1 MGSVFESAV
10 TGETQGQ
17 QRTRYSPS
25 TTLGPTEVDAMLLHD
40 WRARREIVQL
50 MGDSVRKGVELELPA
65 WVDEAA
71 VMSELEGKVVDGRRE
86 SGLLGQLGEL
96 LGTGNAYAG
105 AVLIAV
111 TDDEVPAWE
120 PLDPNN
126 LRAVTAW
133 EVVDRWSI
141 WPHRKGG
148 AGTPVDFWL
157 LTGLGMAVERSSQIV
172 HPSRVLVHAGMWMPR
187 RWRELRDGWGAS
199 VLELLRDQRD
209 TLATGHAQL
218 GRLLMRS
225 SQDVVVLAELTEL
238 LEEKGEAAVA
248 QRLAVMNTGMT
259 STGLLVLD
267 GGMDK
272 TALGQEQARRADAF
286 ATMGRPL
293 GGAKD
298 IAELQHDDWRRGSA
312 MPAVVADGEVASGGL
327 NSGEAAGAWRAWGGT
342 VSAVQQSTVT
352 PWLNWGLGLIFASKD
367 GPTGGRVPE
376 EWTAKWVPIADD
388 DAEVVAKTD
397 KLRAEVDEI
406 QERMGVLRAAPIRKW
421 RAVDG
426 KGGQVR
432 VEESDLLPEPTEGD
446 IAAALAGE
454 GGATGRGR

>member
-1 MGSVFESAV
+1 MGSVFESAL

-50 MGDSVRKGVELELPA
+50 MGDSVRKGVELELPS
-65 WVDEAA
+65 WVDTAA
-71 VMSELEGKVVDGRRE
+71 VMSELEGRVVDGRRE

-111 TDDEVPAWE
+111 TDDGAEPWE
-120 PLDPNN
+120 PLDKAN
-126 LRAVTAW
+126 LRSVTAW

-148 AGTPVDFWL
+148 AGTPVDYWL
-157 LTGLGMAVERSSQIV
+157 LTGVGMAVERTSQIV
-172 HPSRVLVHAGMWMPR
+172 HPSRVLVHTGMWMPR
-187 RWRELRDGWGAS
+187 RWREVRDGWGAS

-248 QRLAVMNTGMT
+248 QRLAVMNRGMT

-267 GGMDK
+267 GGMDSA
-272 TALGQEQARRADAF
+272 ALGQEQARRADAF

-298 IAELQHDDWRRGSA
+298 IAELQHDDWRRGSS
-312 MPAVVADGEVASGGL
+312 MPALGVRGVAPSQPY
-327 NSGEAAGAWRAWGGT
+327 RC
-342 VSAVQQSTVT
+342 
-352 PWLNWGLGLIFASKD
+352 P
-367 GPTGGRVPE
+367 P
-376 EWTAKWVPIADD
+376 
-388 DAEVVAKTD
+388 
-397 KLRAEVDEI
+397 
-406 QERMGVLRAAPIRKW
+406 
-421 RAVDG
+421 
-426 KGGQVR
+426 
-432 VEESDLLPEPTEGD
+432 
-446 IAAALAGE
+446 
-454 GGATGRGR
+454 